1 MREKTVKLPLI
12 FSDIREFF
20 LSHLARYPIF
30 HQFSKFTFVG
40 ILNTIV
46 GYGSYFILV
55 GYINYLLAAIISHC
69 IGVTHSYLW
78 NKYWVF
84 KSSQPTLAEFIR
96 FNIVYLNVLIANI
109 VILFILVEYFT
120 INPRIAQLI
129 VLPITAIISYFGHR
143 KWSFKT

>member
-1 MREKTVKLPLI
+1 MKFISI
-12 FSDIREFF
+12 FSEIWDY
-20 LSHLARYPIF
+20 LNHHLARYPLF

-46 GYGSYFILV
+46 GYGSFFILV
-55 GYINYLLAAIISHC
+55 GYINYLLALIISHC

-84 KSSQPTLAEFIR
+84 KSGQRTLAEFIR

-120 INPRIAQLI
+120 INPRIAQLV
-129 VLPITAIISYFGHR
+129 VLPITALISYFGHR
-143 KWSFKT
+143 KWSFKTS